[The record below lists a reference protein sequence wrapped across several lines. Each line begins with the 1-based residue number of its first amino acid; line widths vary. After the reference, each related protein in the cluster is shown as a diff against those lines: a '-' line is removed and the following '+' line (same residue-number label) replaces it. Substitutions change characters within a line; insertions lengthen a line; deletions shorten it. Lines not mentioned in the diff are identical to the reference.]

1 MIHLNKDIS
10 SLTIIPMISLIA
22 LCKMRPEE
30 NYNLQCFFFSNAQE
44 QFAMVKRSNAK

>member
-22 LCKMRPEE
+22 LCKMWPEE
-30 NYNLQCFFFSNAQE
+30 NYNLQCFFFLERAGTICNG
-44 QFAMVKRSNAK
+44 